1 MIKIL
6 IADDHAIVREG
17 LKQILLESPDL
28 VVIAEASTGQEV
40 LDKAVKNDLDLV
52 VLDISMPGRG
62 GMDILKEIKSLK
74 PKLPVL
80 ILSMY
85 PEEQYAVRV
94 LKSGASGYLTK
105 ESAPVELVKA
115 IRQISQGKKYIS
127 PSLAEKLAVDLEV
140 SSDKLPHET
149 LSDREYQ
156 VMCMIASGKTLKEI
170 ADGLSLSI
178 KTIST
183 YRSRILEK
191 MNMKTNAE
199 LTHYAV
205 KNSLVD

>member
-17 LKQILLESPDL
+17 LKQILSESPDL
-28 VVIAEASTGQEV
+28 VVVAEASTGQEV
-40 LDKAVKNDLDLV
+40 LEKIGKNDLDLV
-52 VLDISMPGRG
+52 VLDIAMPGRG
-62 GMDILKEIKSLK
+62 GLDILKEIKSQRPRLS
-74 PKLPVL
+74 VL
-80 ILSMY
+80 MLSMY

-105 ESAPVELVKA
+105 ESAPAELVRA

-127 PSLAEKLAVDLEV
+127 PSLAEKLAIDLEI
-140 SSDKLPHET
+140 SPDRPPHET

-156 VMCMIASGKTLKEI
+156 VMCMIASGKTLREI

-199 LTHYAV
+199 LTHYAI
-205 KNSLVD
+205 KNKLVD

>member
-17 LKQILLESPDL
+17 LKQILSESPDL
-28 VVIAEASTGQEV
+28 VIVAEASTGQEV
-40 LDKAVKNDLDLV
+40 IDKVGKNDLDLV

-62 GMDILKEIKSLK
+62 GMDILKEVKSLK

-170 ADGLSLSI
+170 ADELSLSI

-191 MNMKTNAE
+191 MNMRTNAE

-205 KNSLVD
+205 KNRLVD

>member
-17 LKQILLESPDL
+17 LKQILSESPDL
-28 VVIAEASTGQEV
+28 VVVAEASTGQEV
-40 LDKAVKNDLDLV
+40 LEKIGKNDLDLV
-52 VLDISMPGRG
+52 VLDIAMPGRG
-62 GMDILKEIKSLK
+62 GLDILKDIKSQRPRLS
-74 PKLPVL
+74 VL
-80 ILSMY
+80 MLSMY

-105 ESAPVELVKA
+105 ESAPAELVKA

-127 PSLAEKLAVDLEV
+127 PSLAEKLAIDLEI
-140 SSDKLPHET
+140 SPDRPPHET

-156 VMCMIASGKTLKEI
+156 VMCMIASGKTLREI

-199 LTHYAV
+199 LTHYAI
-205 KNSLVD
+205 KNKLVD

>member
-17 LKQILLESPDL
+17 LKQIVSESPDL
-28 VVIAEASTGQEV
+28 VVVAEACTGQEV
-40 LDKAVKNDLDLV
+40 LDKVGKNDLDLV
-52 VLDISMPGRG
+52 VLDIAMPGRG
-62 GMDILKEIKSLK
+62 GLDILKEIKSLK

-105 ESAPVELVKA
+105 ESAPIELVKA

-127 PSLAEKLAVDLEV
+127 PSLAEKLVVDLEV
-140 SSDKLPHET
+140 SPDRPPHET

-170 ADGLSLSI
+170 ADELSLSI

-199 LTHYAV
+199 LTHYTI
-205 KNSLVD
+205 KNRLVD

>member
-1 MIKIL
+1 MMKIL
-6 IADDHAIVREG
+6 IADDHAVVREG
-17 LKQILLESPDL
+17 LKQILSARSDMA
-28 VVIAEASTGQEV
+28 VTAEANTGHEV
-40 LDKAVKNDLDLV
+40 LQQIEKNNFDLV

-62 GMDILKEIKSLK
+62 GLDILKEIRNKR

-94 LKSGASGYLTK
+94 LKAGASGYMTK
-105 ESAPVELVKA
+105 ESAPNELINA
-115 IRQISQGKKYIS
+115 IKQISKGKKYVS

-140 SSDKLPHET
+140 TTGRPLHES

-170 ADGLSLSI
+170 AEQLSLSI

-191 MNMKTNAE
+191 MNMKSNAE
-199 LTHYAV
+199 LTHYAI

>member
-17 LKQILLESPDL
+17 LKQILSESSDL
-28 VVIAEASTGQEV
+28 VVVAEASTGQEV
-40 LDKAVKNDLDLV
+40 LDKIGKDDLDLV
-52 VLDISMPGRG
+52 VLDIAMPGRG
-62 GMDILKEIKSLK
+62 GLDILKEIKSLK
-74 PKLPVL
+74 PKLSVL
-80 ILSMY
+80 VLSMY

-127 PSLAEKLAVDLEV
+127 PSLAEKLAVDLEI
-140 SSDKLPHET
+140 SPDRPPHET

-156 VMCMIASGKTLKEI
+156 VMCMVASGKTLKEI

-199 LTHYAV
+199 LTHYAI
-205 KNSLVD
+205 KNRLVE

>member
-17 LKQILLESPDL
+17 LKQILSESPDL
-28 VVIAEASTGQEV
+28 VVVAEASTGQEV
-40 LDKAVKNDLDLV
+40 LEKIGKNDLDLV
-52 VLDISMPGRG
+52 VLDIAMPGRG
-62 GMDILKEIKSLK
+62 GLDILKEIKSQRPRLS
-74 PKLPVL
+74 VL
-80 ILSMY
+80 MLSMY

-105 ESAPVELVKA
+105 ESAPAELVKA

-127 PSLAEKLAVDLEV
+127 PSLAEKLAIDLEINP
-140 SSDKLPHET
+140 DRPPHET

-156 VMCMIASGKTLKEI
+156 VMCMIASGKTLREI

-199 LTHYAV
+199 LTHYAI

>member
-17 LKQILLESPDL
+17 LKQILSESPDL
-28 VVIAEASTGQEV
+28 VVVAEASTGQEV
-40 LDKAVKNDLDLV
+40 LEKIGKNDLDLI
-52 VLDISMPGRG
+52 VLDIAMPGRG
-62 GMDILKEIKSLK
+62 GLDILKEIKSQRPRLS
-74 PKLPVL
+74 VL
-80 ILSMY
+80 MLSMY

-105 ESAPVELVKA
+105 ESAPAELVKA

-127 PSLAEKLAVDLEV
+127 PSLAEKLAIDLEI
-140 SSDKLPHET
+140 SPDRPPHET

-156 VMCMIASGKTLKEI
+156 VMCMIASGKTLREI

-199 LTHYAV
+199 LTHYAI
-205 KNSLVD
+205 KNRLVD